1 MHTCGP
7 TAFILA
13 LPVTAM
19 APMYVPQRTALAQCP
34 WPLAPLQDRL
44 QAVADTGRTPVP
56 DADRRVA
63 VTPLMAIYD
72 MIGPTTP
79 DRWAPD
85 AVAAIP
91 DDTGPRDAVP
101 NTADDKRRVLQTTDK
116 DVLRVDHPWGEA
128 TLAFCNLSVLQAS
141 PGDIAR
147 ALGPEKGVSLAP
159 AHDLRQ
165 EKS

>member
-13 LPVTAM
+13 VPVTAM
-19 APMYVPQRTALAQCP
+19 TPMYVPQSTALVQCLL
-34 WPLAPLQDRL
+34 PLAPLQDRL
-44 QAVADTGRTPVP
+44 PALADTGWMPVP

-63 VTPLMAIYD
+63 VTPLMAIDD

-91 DDTGPRDAVP
+91 DDTGRRDAVP
-101 NTADDKRRVLQTTDK
+101 NATDDKRRVLQTTDK

-147 ALGPEKGVSLAP
+147 ASGPESDVSLAP